1 MRGGNVSDSYFF
13 FFTLAKNMECLTR
26 SAFPLVIKRLVH
38 ADVKGNPN

>member
-1 MRGGNVSDSYFF
+1 MGGNVSDSYFF
-13 FFTLAKNMECLTR
+13 FFFTLAKNTERLTR